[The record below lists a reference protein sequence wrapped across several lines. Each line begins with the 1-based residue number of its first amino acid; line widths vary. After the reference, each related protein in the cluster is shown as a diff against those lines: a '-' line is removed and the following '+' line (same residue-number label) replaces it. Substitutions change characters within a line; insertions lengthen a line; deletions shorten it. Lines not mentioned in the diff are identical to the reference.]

1 MRKVLGTA
9 AVVAATAAMVLVG
22 SGAAMAAS
30 PSGVVA
36 PLSKH
41 TGTAGCFNW
50 SWADGTVSTTVYFH
64 NTCSHSEVIAIS
76 WSGGHYVSGS
86 IAAGEKAHA
95 QGVGHVVAID
105 DMTVLS

>member
-1 MRKVLGTA
+1 MRKGIA
-9 AVVAATAAMVLVG
+9 AATVAAAATALVLVG
-22 SGAAMAAS
+22 SASAMAAS

-36 PLSKH
+36 PMSKH

-64 NTCSHSEVIAIS
+64 NTCQHKETISIS
-76 WSGGHYVSGS
+76 WSSGHFVVGD
-86 IAAGEKAHA
+86 ILAGEKAHA

-105 DMTVLS
+105 DLAIVS